1 MPLQTLDLTFSPD
14 DDAAVRAQ
22 WRALRDE
29 DVPSL
34 ADHRGAS
41 NAPHLTLLSAQQ
53 IPDEAVR
60 FAELAFSAALPI
72 TVEIAGTALFGAH
85 KFVLAHLIAPSAG
98 LRTMVERVAALVPG
112 GAFGS
117 ASWTP
122 HVSLANRLTAQQ
134 VARALDAL
142 AAVPRPD
149 KLTVHALRRWD
160 PATSTSALL
169 ASTS

>member
-1 MPLQTLDLTFSPD
+1 MTSQS
-14 DDAAVRAQ
+14 
-22 WRALRDE
+22 
-29 DVPSL
+29 VPSSPQRP
-34 ADHRGAS
+34 AIVGHRGAS

-53 IPDEAVR
+53 IPDEAIR

-72 TVEIAGTALFGAH
+72 TVEIAGTALFGAR
-85 KFVLAHLIAPSAG
+85 KFVLAHLIAPTAG

-112 GAFGS
+112 AAFGS

-122 HVSLANRLTAQQ
+122 HVSLANRLSAQQ

-142 AAVPRPD
+142 AASPRPAR
-149 KLTVHALRRWD
+149 LTAHALRRWD
-160 PATSTSALL
+160 PTTSTSSVL